1 MRFHEA
7 IHGVY
12 FDDLDALQILHNA
25 RYLLLFERTIG
36 SFWMRTMGWG
46 GLLDES
52 INPDRYHLVRTNQIE
67 YRRPVTGIGEVRVR
81 IWVEKLGR
89 SSLTFG
95 FRILPMDQDVDYAT
109 GSRVIV
115 CVDPKTRAPA
125 PWSDEFRRKVTLFLR
140 DVDAASP
147 TRP

>member
-36 SFWMRTMGWG
+36 SFWNRAMGWG
-46 GLLDES
+46 GALEPRE
-52 INPDRYHLVRTNQIE
+52 NPDRYHLVRTNEIE
-67 YRRPVTGIGEVRVR
+67 YVSPVTGVGEVRVR
-81 IWVEKLGR
+81 IWVEKLGT

-95 FRILPMDQDVDYAT
+95 FRVLPMDEDTDHAR
-109 GSRVIV
+109 GRRVVV
-115 CVDPKTRAPA
+115 CVDPVTRRPA
-125 PWSDEFRRKVTLFLR
+125 PWSAQFRAKIAPYLR
-140 DVDAASP
+140 ESGE
-147 TRP
+147 

>member
-36 SFWMRTMGWG
+36 SFWMRLGWG
-46 GLLDES
+46 GLDEAH
-52 INPDRYHLVRTNQIE
+52 NPDRYHLVRTNHIE
-67 YRRPVTGIGEVRVR
+67 YLRPVTGIGDVRVR
-81 IWVEKLGR
+81 IWVEKIGR

-95 FRILPMDQDVDYAT
+95 FRLLPLDEDLDFAL

-115 CVDPKTRAPA
+115 CVDPKTRKPT
-125 PWSDEFRRKVTLFLR
+125 PWSDELR
-140 DVDAASP
+140 SQIAPYLRHATDDP
-147 TRP
+147 